1 MDIDSANVVVMRL
14 PFLHLRLM
22 KRSDEYLFSCVV
34 VVDADF
40 QVVASKDNPLLSRD
54 ELPATNGKISR
65 LEVVADFLFVEVIHN
80 HFSRKHAQQSP
91 GLDGMEVN
99 ALDAVALLQ
108 HGQLLSHPTLHTHV
122 LGYQC
127 SKREQPARSTYHDD
141 AADSRE
147 STEIE

>member
-147 STEIE
+147 SNRD